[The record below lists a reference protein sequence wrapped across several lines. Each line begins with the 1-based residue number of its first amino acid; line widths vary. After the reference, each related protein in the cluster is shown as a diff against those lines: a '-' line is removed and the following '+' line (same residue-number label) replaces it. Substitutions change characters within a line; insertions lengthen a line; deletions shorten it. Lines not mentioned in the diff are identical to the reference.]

1 MAIGLG
7 CRGGG
12 KGLLA
17 FGVGRFIK
25 LAPSVYRKAM
35 FVSYSQIQQVRFFRR
50 IFHGSKPYYFL
61 TFFSNFKR
69 LSLINSGCVGGFV
82 FELLLLRQYKDLK
95 PAQQRLH
102 HPIRSQRSSGRFRAD
117 RLILTF
123 DGFWFA
129 IPALTFV
136 LVL

>member
-1 MAIGLG
+1 VLD
-7 CRGGG
+7 
-12 KGLLA
+12 LLA
-17 FGVGRFIK
+17 RSQLRRFVVWY
-25 LAPSVYRKAM
+25 L
-35 FVSYSQIQQVRFFRR
+35 
-50 IFHGSKPYYFL
+50 L
-61 TFFSNFKR
+61 T
-69 LSLINSGCVGGFV
+69 
-82 FELLLLRQYKDLK
+82 RQYKDLK